1 MRHLLS
7 FALVIASPVWAQED
21 EDFDPALVSLTDAI
35 NCHIDAP
42 TYNGFALNVSGEDGV
57 AAQLGWTKVESD
69 NPFLLE
75 YELPEPIAVTGHWAT
90 RRVVFSSTAVLAILD
105 EPDPNVVAMPE
116 GIVNEMDPQPLIDEL
131 VATGRTTREE
141 VESEIRFR
149 KFLGQRV
156 LADVTEPAETPDGFG
171 THTVIARSVS
181 NVTSHPGK
189 TLYGC
194 SYRIELLDAAGKPM

>member
-1 MRHLLS
+1 MRHLLA

-75 YELPEPIAVTGHWAT
+75 YELPEPIAVTGHWTT
-90 RRVVFSSTAVLAILD
+90 RRVVFSSTAVLAIVD

-131 VATGRTTREE
+131 VASGKATREE
-141 VESEIRFR
+141 VEDEIRFR

-156 LADVTEPAETPDGFG
+156 LVDVTEPAETPDGFG

-181 NVTSHPGK
+181 NGASHPGK

-194 SYRIELLDAAGKPM
+194 SYRVELLDAEGKPL